1 MPPVAPLPIA
11 GGRLHGAITFT
22 LKAELA
28 LHHPRT
34 SLATQSADQ
43 TGQCAQV
50 GHPERAPTSCGHHE
64 RVRLNR
70 IGPAHR
76 QRMLHALI
84 IKEEHPILRPVPS
97 NAHQQK
103 PATMPRMKRMGHPDS
118 PLPSI
123 GIRST

>member
-1 MPPVAPLPIA
+1 M
-11 GGRLHGAITFT
+11 
-22 LKAELA
+22 A

-76 QRMLHALI
+76 QRMLHTLI
-84 IKEEHPILRPVPS
+84 IEEEHPILRPRLP
-97 NAHQQK
+97 NRQK
-103 PATMPRMKRMGHPDS
+103 HEHSARPRVERVRHPNNSLITDRIKRS
-118 PLPSI
+118 
-123 GIRST
+123 